1 MAYCGHCGKYVKDGT
16 EICPECGCYTIAKS
30 GTKQIA
36 SSGANQVA
44 STESK
49 QFAFCDKCGQKID
62 ATATVCSHCGCTV
75 QPLRQQSNAT
85 VSTAVSS
92 EKDYEIASIVGCS
105 ASLIAVSFM
114 IEVISL
120 NIFIVITL
128 MGIIATIF
136 SGLGLRKESK
146 RIQYEVIIGLL
157 VGVICT
163 LYGLIKFL
171 F

>member
-16 EICPECGCYTIAKS
+16 EICPECGCYTIAKI
-30 GTKQIA
+30 GTKQV
-36 SSGANQVA
+36 S
-44 STESK
+44 STEST

-62 ATATVCSHCGCTV
+62 ATATVCSHCGCAV
-75 QPLRQQSNAT
+75 QPLRQKSNTT
-85 VSTAVSS
+85 VSTATSS

-105 ASLIAVSFM
+105 AALIAVSFM
-114 IEVISL
+114 IWFISE
-120 NIFIVITL
+120 NIFVTITL

-136 SGLGLRKESK
+136 SALGLRKDSK

-163 LYGLIKFL
+163 LYGLINFL

>member
-1 MAYCGHCGKYVKDGT
+1 MAYCGHCGKYVK
-16 EICPECGCYTIAKS
+16 ECGCYTIAKS

-36 SSGANQVA
+36 SSGANQVS
-44 STESK
+44 STEST

-62 ATATVCSHCGCTV
+62 ATATVCSHCGCAV
-75 QPLRQQSNAT
+75 QPLRQKSNTT
-85 VSTAVSS
+85 VSTATSS

-105 ASLIAVSFM
+105 AALIAVSFM
-114 IEVISL
+114 IWFISE
-120 NIFIVITL
+120 NIFVTITL

-136 SGLGLRKESK
+136 SALGLRKDSK

-163 LYGLIKFL
+163 LYGLIKLL

>member
-30 GTKQIA
+30 GTKQI
-36 SSGANQVA
+36 
-44 STESK
+44 
-49 QFAFCDKCGQKID
+49 AFCDKCGQKID

-105 ASLIAVSFM
+105 AALIAVSFM

>member
-1 MAYCGHCGKYVKDGT
+1 
-16 EICPECGCYTIAKS
+16 
-30 GTKQIA
+30 
-36 SSGANQVA
+36 
-44 STESK
+44 
-49 QFAFCDKCGQKID
+49 
-62 ATATVCSHCGCTV
+62 
-75 QPLRQQSNAT
+75 
-85 VSTAVSS
+85 
-92 EKDYEIASIVGCS
+92 
-105 ASLIAVSFM
+105 
-114 IEVISL
+114 
-120 NIFIVITL
+120 

>member
-1 MAYCGHCGKYVKDGT
+1 
-16 EICPECGCYTIAKS
+16 
-30 GTKQIA
+30 
-36 SSGANQVA
+36 
-44 STESK
+44 
-49 QFAFCDKCGQKID
+49 
-62 ATATVCSHCGCTV
+62 
-75 QPLRQQSNAT
+75 
-85 VSTAVSS
+85 
-92 EKDYEIASIVGCS
+92 
-105 ASLIAVSFM
+105 M

>member
-36 SSGANQVA
+36 S
-44 STESK
+44 TESK

-62 ATATVCSHCGCTV
+62 ATATICSHCGCAV
-75 QPLRQQSNAT
+75 QPLRQQSNTT
-85 VSTAVSS
+85 VSTATSS

-105 ASLIAVSFM
+105 AALIAVSFM
-114 IEVISL
+114 IWFISE
-120 NIFIVITL
+120 NIFVTITL

-136 SGLGLRKESK
+136 SALGLRKDSK

>member
-16 EICPECGCYTIAKS
+16 EICPECGCYTMAKS
-30 GTKQIA
+30 GTKQI
-36 SSGANQVA
+36 A

-62 ATATVCSHCGCTV
+62 ATATVCSHCGCAV
-75 QPLRQQSNAT
+75 QPLSQQNNTT
-85 VSTAVSS
+85 VSTVTSS

-105 ASLIAVSFM
+105 AALIAVSFM
-114 IEVISL
+114 IWFISE
-120 NIFIVITL
+120 NIFVTITL

-136 SGLGLRKESK
+136 SGLGLRKDSK

-157 VGVICT
+157 IGVICT

>member
-36 SSGANQVA
+36 S
-44 STESK
+44 TESK

-62 ATATVCSHCGCTV
+62 ATATVCSHCGCAV
-75 QPLRQQSNAT
+75 QPLRQQNNTT
-85 VSTAVSS
+85 VSTVTSS

-105 ASLIAVSFM
+105 AALIAVSFM
-114 IEVISL
+114 IWFISE
-120 NIFIVITL
+120 NIFVTITL

-136 SGLGLRKESK
+136 SALGLRKDSK

-163 LYGLIKFL
+163 LYGLINFL

>member
-30 GTKQIA
+30 GTKQNA
-36 SSGANQVA
+36 SSGANQVS
-44 STESK
+44 STEST

-62 ATATVCSHCGCTV
+62 ATATVCSHCGCAV
-75 QPLRQQSNAT
+75 QPLRQKSNTT
-85 VSTAVSS
+85 VSTATSS
-92 EKDYEIASIVGCS
+92 EKDYEIASIIGCS
-105 ASLIAVSFM
+105 AALIAVSFM
-114 IEVISL
+114 IWFISE
-120 NIFIVITL
+120 NIFVTITL

-136 SGLGLRKESK
+136 SALGLRKDSK

-163 LYGLIKFL
+163 LYGLIKLL

>member
-62 ATATVCSHCGCTV
+62 ATATVCSHCGG
-75 QPLRQQSNAT
+75 
-85 VSTAVSS
+85 TASS
-92 EKDYEIASIVGCS
+92 PAEQRNCFNSSI
-105 ASLIAVSFM
+105 I
-114 IEVISL
+114 
-120 NIFIVITL
+120 
-128 MGIIATIF
+128 
-136 SGLGLRKESK
+136 
-146 RIQYEVIIGLL
+146 
-157 VGVICT
+157 
-163 LYGLIKFL
+163 
-171 F
+171 

>member
-85 VSTAVSS
+85 VSTAV
-92 EKDYEIASIVGCS
+92 
-105 ASLIAVSFM
+105 
-114 IEVISL
+114 
-120 NIFIVITL
+120 
-128 MGIIATIF
+128 
-136 SGLGLRKESK
+136 
-146 RIQYEVIIGLL
+146 
-157 VGVICT
+157 
-163 LYGLIKFL
+163 
-171 F
+171 